1 MIPSAQDLV
10 DFVYREALLLD
21 ARRYEE
27 WYALFAEDGRYW
39 VPLVPDQADGENH
52 TSLADED
59 RLLLKIRIE
68 RLRPP
73 GPVSQQVASRGH
85 HLLQRPE
92 VVSADHSANNY
103 VVRTQFHYTEARGDV
118 QSIYVGTVTHRL
130 AVSAGSLQI
139 RLKRVDL
146 LNCDAALPS
155 IQLFP

>member
-1 MIPSAQDLV
+1 MTPGAPELV
-10 DFVYREALLLD
+10 DFVYREARLLD
-21 ARRYEE
+21 TRRYDE
-27 WYALFAEDGRYW
+27 WYALFADDGRYW

-73 GPVSQQVASRGH
+73 GPFSQQVQSRGH

-92 VVSADHSANNY
+92 VESVDRAANLY

-118 QSIYVGTVTHRL
+118 QSLYVGTVTHRL
-130 AVSAGSLQI
+130 SVFDGALRI